1 MQVRLAEP
9 RPAGR
14 SATDPPIGYAGN
26 MPFSESD
33 LAALDA
39 AEEVEIETRRSDDAP
54 AHRTIIWVV
63 VDDGEVFIRSY
74 RGPDA
79 RWYRETLANPSVAL
93 RLDGRRIEGR
103 AVAATDDASVQRT
116 TVRLADK
123 YAGDP
128 GVRSMTTRY
137 LDTTLRI
144 DPA

>member
-1 MQVRLAEP
+1 
-9 RPAGR
+9 
-14 SATDPPIGYAGN
+14 

-54 AHRTIIWVV
+54 AHRTTIWVV
-63 VDDGEVFIRSY
+63 VDDGQVFIRSY

-93 RLDGRRIEGR
+93 HLDGRRIEGR
-103 AVAATDDASVQRT
+103 AVAATDDRSIQRT
-116 TVRLADK
+116 TVGLADK
-123 YAGDP
+123 YAGDQ